1 MAVTSG
7 NGEFDKLARDNTSYR
22 EPIGPTTD
30 PSRSAPVLLCN
41 YLVLHWRFRPQSGP
55 LPAHTPHPAQVLH
68 SPSAQA
74 PRGRG
79 SAAPRHAVSRGRPG
93 ARGALPTLC
102 APAREPP
109 AGPRRRRPGRGS
121 PAPRERLSRAPRSLM
136 ALPPAA
142 DPRAHMCRTESIT
155 AIGERRTMPPR
166 RESMPAPHALAAC
179 WKRCQ
184 GATRR
189 LPDSPVEDTAVPSAE
204 RCAASGVASQSST
217 HRLRVRHCAS
227 TPRSIPSLPDFA
239 GHVLSVHAGADARP
253 QRDRIG
259 GSPGRARDT

>member
-22 EPIGPTTD
+22 EPIGPRQT
-30 PSRSAPVLLCN
+30 PPAVPVALCN
-41 YLVLHWRFRPQSGP
+41 YLFRLAFPTAIRRSPRNPPPRRPVRRCASPPRPRFG
-55 LPAHTPHPAQVLH
+55 
-68 SPSAQA
+68 
-74 PRGRG
+74 
-79 SAAPRHAVSRGRPG
+79 APRHAVSRGRPG

-102 APAREPP
+102 APARAPP

-142 DPRAHMCRTESIT
+142 DPRAHLCRTESIT
-155 AIGERRTMPPR
+155 AIGGRRTMPPQ

-179 WKRCQ
+179 PKRCQ

-189 LPDSPVEDTAVPSAE
+189 LPDSPVEDTAVPSPE